1 MQDKPLNID
10 EKFVDKAWSDM
21 SILLDREMPVK
32 VDRPRIGLGWWWL
45 TLIGV
50 GLVIGGGILFY
61 GKKLSTTPVVSNQPI
76 AIASQPSTD
85 NQSKMSSNPV
95 ELPASIADT
104 PSTISKSASSPQP
117 QKNQKNNLT
126 PSGKDADNSKSKLL
140 SGTLKSTQN
149 RLGSNDDNAINEHLK
164 TTHISS
170 TKQSVQDNLT
180 ENPKHT
186 EMQQLGMLAMHPFVN
201 SFDKNLNVDARFA
214 TKTKIGWGIQS
225 SWITVPNL
233 AGGGFTIEAVGEKP
247 INNRLSI
254 EMGIGYAY
262 LKQPIYAEVNAVNV
276 TTSEQDGRIGY
287 DSNFTS
293 DLVSSPSIDTV
304 YRNRYL
310 DLHYLNL
317 PVQVYYHL
325 NNRLSVKA
333 GINAGVL
340 MASRSSYT
348 QSGLLENFGL
358 ASEKKSSAGQ
368 LFKVSIYDFAA
379 TAGISFRFNRA
390 TSLHFDYLHGLAD
403 VLPQNQVGDYNRLL
417 KLGFRYNLSSGR

>member
-21 SILLDREMPVK
+21 SILLDREMPVQ
-32 VDRPRIGLGWWWL
+32 VDRPRIGLGWWL
-45 TLIGV
+45 TLIAV

-61 GKKLSTTPVVSNQPI
+61 GKKMGTAPAVPSQPV

-85 NQSKMSSNPV
+85 HQSKMFTNPAEQPVSIAETTSTSSN
-95 ELPASIADT
+95 
-104 PSTISKSASSPQP
+104 SSSSLQSP
-117 QKNQKNNLT
+117 KIQKNNLS
-126 PSGKDADNSKSKLL
+126 SGKVAPNSKSKLH
-140 SGTLKSTQN
+140 SGTLVTTQN
-149 RLGSNDDNAINEHLK
+149 GLGSNDRNSKKEPLM
-164 TTHISS
+164 TTPITG
-170 TKQSVQDNLT
+170 TKPAVQDGLA
-180 ENPKHT
+180 EYPKHT
-186 EMQQLGMLAMHPFVN
+186 EMEELGKLALHPFET
-201 SFDKNLNVDARFA
+201 SFDNKLNVDARFA
-214 TKTKIGWGIQS
+214 AKNKIIWGIQS

-247 INNRLSI
+247 LSNRFSI
-254 EMGIGYAY
+254 EMGVGYAY
-262 LKQPIYAEVNAVNV
+262 LKQPIYAGVNAVNV
-276 TTSEQDGRIGY
+276 STSEQDGRIGY

-333 GINAGVL
+333 GINTGVL
-340 MASRSSYT
+340 LASRSSYT

-358 ASEKKSSAGQ
+358 ASEQKSSAGQ

-390 TSLHFDYLHGLAD
+390 ASLHFDYLHGLAD
-403 VLPQNQVGDYNRLL
+403 VLPQNQVGDNNRLL
-417 KLGFRYNLSSGR
+417 KLGFRYNLSRGR

>member
-21 SILLDREMPVK
+21 SILLDREMPVQ

-50 GLVIGGGILFY
+50 GLLIGGGILFY
-61 GKKLSTTPVVSNQPI
+61 GKKLNADPVVPTQPV
-76 AIASQPSTD
+76 AIATQPSTD
-85 NQSKMSSNPV
+85 NQSKLNSIPV
-95 ELPASIADT
+95 ELPASIVEA
-104 PSTISKSASSPQP
+104 PSTISKSASSSQP
-117 QKNQKNNLT
+117 PKIQKNNLT
-126 PSGKDADNSKSKLL
+126 ASGKAGNNSKSKLL
-140 SGTLKSTQN
+140 SRSLETTQN
-149 RLGSNDDNAINEHLK
+149 GLVSNDENSNEPSQAALI
-164 TTHISS
+164 TG
-170 TKQSVQDNLT
+170 TKQSVQDNLA

-186 EMQQLGMLAMHPFVN
+186 EIEQLGMLTIHPFETSLDN
-201 SFDKNLNVDARFA
+201 KLSVDARFA
-214 TKTKIGWGIQS
+214 TKNKIVWGIQS

-233 AGGGFTIEAVGEKP
+233 AGGGFTVEAVGEKP
-247 INNRLSI
+247 LSNRLSF
-254 EMGIGYAY
+254 EMGVGYAY
-262 LKQPIYAEVNAVNV
+262 LKQPIYAGVNAVNV
-276 TTSEQDGRIGY
+276 STSEQDGRIGY

-304 YRNRYL
+304 YRNRHL

-325 NNRLSVKA
+325 NNRLSFKA
-333 GINAGVL
+333 GVNAGVL

-358 ASEKKSSAGQ
+358 ANEKKSSAGRV
-368 LFKVSIYDFAA
+368 FKVSIYDFAA

-390 TSLHFDYLHGLAD
+390 ASVHFDYLHGLAD

-417 KLGFRYNLSSGR
+417 KLGFRYNLNNGR